1 MVSIVIISKDEPAL
15 DGTLARVGEQARA
28 MHVECELIVVDASL
42 GRLNGIRWRHPDVRW
57 IDFLPPPGVHV
68 SIPHQRNAGV
78 REAHGEIV
86 VFTDAG
92 CLPRA
97 RWLERLLA
105 PIRDGSEQVTSGP
118 APSGSGGGGI
128 YDAHMAGRAR
138 SEYLSETPTIN
149 LAFRRAAFEVVGG
162 FDERFAYGSDVDFSW
177 RLSDAGFR
185 IRNVQDAVVEHD
197 WESGRRQLR
206 RAYQYGRGR
215 ARLYLKHRRRL
226 SGAWR
231 RDPVVFAYPA
241 FLLGLPLAV
250 RFPAYP
256 LLLLLPAWR
265 NRENGALRVLG
276 NHLAFGAGVLRQV
289 VLA

>member
-15 DGTLARVGEQARA
+15 GETLARVGEQARA
-28 MHVECELIVVDASL
+28 LDGDCELIVVDASR
-42 GRLNGIRWRHPDVRW
+42 GRLDELRRRYAEVRW
-57 IDFLPPPGVHV
+57 IDFEPPRGVGV

-78 REAHGEIV
+78 REARGEIV

-92 CLPRA
+92 CVPREG
-97 RWLERLLA
+97 WLERLLA
-105 PIRDGSEQVTSGP
+105 PILDGCEQVTSGP
-118 APSGSGGGGI
+118 APSGSAGGGI
-128 YDAHMAGRAR
+128 YDAHMAGRAH

-149 LAFRRAAFEVVGG
+149 LAFRKAAFQAVGG

-177 RLSDAGFR
+177 RLADAGFR

-226 SGAWR
+226 GGAWR

-241 FLLGLPLAV
+241 FLLGLPLAL

-265 NRENGALRVLG
+265 NRENGSLRVLG
-276 NHLAFGAGVLRQV
+276 NHLAFGAGVLREV
-289 VLA
+289 ASA